1 MGQERRGPKMS
12 GCDAIVT
19 TDLSGQLEDLDIW
32 GYESEP
38 QEQIAL
44 SGADD
49 PQEDRGQGAD

>member
-1 MGQERRGPKMS
+1 MS

-19 TDLSGQLEDLDIW
+19 TDLSGQLEYLDIW

-38 QEQIAL
+38 QGQVA

-49 PQEDRGQGAD
+49 SQEYRGQRAN

>member
-1 MGQERRGPKMS
+1 MS

-19 TDLSGQLEDLDIW
+19 TDLSGQFEDLDIW

-44 SGADD
+44 SGADE
-49 PQEDRGQGAD
+49 PQEDRGHGAD

>member
-38 QEQIAL
+38 QDQAVQ
-44 SGADD
+44 SGAVD
-49 PQEDRGQGAD
+49 PQQDRGKQPE